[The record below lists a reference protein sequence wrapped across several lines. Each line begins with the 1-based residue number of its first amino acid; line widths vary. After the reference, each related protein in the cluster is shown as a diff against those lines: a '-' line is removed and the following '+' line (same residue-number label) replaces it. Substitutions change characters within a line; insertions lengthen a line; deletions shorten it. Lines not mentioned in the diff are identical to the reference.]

1 MAMNQ
6 EFDRAVELV
15 NKSENILITTHTRPD
30 GDACGA
36 VVALVRALTKAGKN
50 IKPIFLSGIP
60 DWYMV
65 LFDCPPAILGEDI
78 SLEEL
83 KQGKFI
89 DPDLIIIVDTN
100 SNNQLPGFSEY
111 LKANTEPVLVMDH
124 HVTNDG
130 LGDVEIK
137 DTSAAA
143 AGQIVFDLLRYCKYE
158 IDIEIAR
165 ALFVAIVTDTGW
177 LRFSNV
183 DSRVLT
189 DCGELVKLGAEPAK
203 IYHDLYQCFSIERFN
218 LMTVMLNTLE
228 LHFDGRYATQ
238 YLKQQD
244 FKNTGADYK
253 DTETFIDQCQKI
265 SSVEAVALFVEQPD
279 GRVKCSLRSGGE
291 VNVRDIAQKF
301 DGGGHT
307 MASGT
312 HLNGPLKSAMEAVY
326 KEFKACFKD

>member
-15 NKSENILITTHTRPD
+15 NKSENILITTHIRPD

-36 VVALVRALTKAGKN
+36 VTAMAQALSKAGKN
-50 IKPIFLSGIP
+50 VKPLFLSGIP
-60 DWYMV
+60 QWYMF
-65 LFDCPPAILGEDI
+65 LFDSPPAVLGEDV

-83 KQGKFI
+83 KQGKFV

-100 SNNQLPGFSEY
+100 SNTQLPGFSEY
-111 LKANTEPVLVMDH
+111 LAANNAPVLVMDH

-137 DTSAAA
+137 DTEAAA
-143 AGQIVFDLLRYCKYE
+143 AGQIVFDFLRYTKHE
-158 IDIEIAR
+158 IDTDIAK

-183 DSRVLT
+183 DSRVLG
-189 DCGELVKLGAEPAK
+189 DCGELVKLGVEPAK
-203 IYHDLYQCFSIERFN
+203 IYHDLYQNFSIERFN
-218 LMTVMLNTLE
+218 LMSVMLNTLE
-228 LHFDGRYATQ
+228 MHFDGKYASQ

-244 FKNTGADYK
+244 FADTGADYK
-253 DTETFIDQCQKI
+253 DTENLIDECQKI
-265 SSVEAVALFVEQPD
+265 GSLEAVALFVEQPD
-279 GRVKCSLRSGGE
+279 GRVKCSLRSIGE
-291 VNVRDIAQKF
+291 VDVRNIAQKF
-301 DGGGHT
+301 GGGGHV

-312 HLNGPLKSAMEAVY
+312 HLDGPLEAAMEEVH
-326 KEFKACFKD
+326 KEFEACFKD

>member
-15 NKSENILITTHTRPD
+15 NKAENILVTTHIRPD

-36 VVALVRALTKAGKN
+36 VAALVRALSKAGKN
-50 IKPIFLSGIP
+50 VKPLFLSGIP
-60 DWYMV
+60 DWYMF
-65 LFDCPPAILGEDI
+65 LFDSPPAVLGADV

-83 KQGKFI
+83 NEGTFI

-100 SNNQLPGFSEY
+100 SRNQLPDFNEY
-111 LKANTEPVLVMDH
+111 LKTNNKPVLIMDH
-124 HVTNDG
+124 HVTSDG

-137 DTSAAA
+137 DTKAAA
-143 AGQIVFDLLRYCKYE
+143 AGQIVLDFLRHSRYE
-158 IDIEIAR
+158 IDINMSN

-189 DCGELVKLGAEPAK
+189 DCSELVKLGTEPAK
-203 IYHDLYQCFSIERFN
+203 IYHSLYQCFSIERFN

-228 LHFDGRYATQ
+228 LHFQGRYATQ

-244 FKNTGADYK
+244 FKNTGADYM
-253 DTETFIDQCQKI
+253 DTENLIDECQKI
-265 SSVEAVALFVEQPD
+265 SSIEAVSLFVEQPD
-279 GRVKCSLRSGGE
+279 GRIKCSLRSRGT
-291 VNVRDIAQKF
+291 VDVRNIAQKF
-301 DGGGHT
+301 GGGGHI

-312 HLNGPLKSAMEAVY
+312 HLDGPLESAMEAVY
-326 KEFKACFKD
+326 KEFEASFER

>member
-1 MAMNQ
+1 MAMDR

-15 NKSENILITTHTRPD
+15 NKAENILVTTHTKPD

-36 VVALVRALTKAGKN
+36 VAALVRALNKAGKN
-50 IKPIFLSGIP
+50 VKPLFLSGIP
-60 DWYMV
+60 DWYMF
-65 LFDCPPAILGEDI
+65 LFDCPPAVLGEDV

-83 KQGKFI
+83 KAGKFI

-100 SNNQLPGFSEY
+100 SNTQLQGFSEY
-111 LKANTEPVLVMDH
+111 LKANNKPVLVMDH
-124 HVTNDG
+124 HITNDG

-137 DTSAAA
+137 DTTAAA
-143 AGQIVFDLLRYCKYE
+143 AGQIVFDFLRYSKHQV
-158 IDIEIAR
+158 DIKIAK

-183 DSRVLT
+183 DSRVLS
-189 DCGELVKLGAEPAK
+189 DCSELVKIGVEPAK

-228 LHFDGRYATQ
+228 LHFGGRYATQ

-253 DTETFIDQCQKI
+253 DTENFIDECQKI
-265 SSVEAVALFVEQPD
+265 STVEAVALFVEQAD
-279 GRVKCSLRSGGE
+279 GRIKCSLRSIGD
-291 VNVRDIAQKF
+291 VDVRSIAQKF
-301 DGGGHT
+301 GGGGHK

-312 HLNGPLKSAMEAVY
+312 HLDGPLEAAMQAVC
-326 KEFKACFKD
+326 KEVENALA